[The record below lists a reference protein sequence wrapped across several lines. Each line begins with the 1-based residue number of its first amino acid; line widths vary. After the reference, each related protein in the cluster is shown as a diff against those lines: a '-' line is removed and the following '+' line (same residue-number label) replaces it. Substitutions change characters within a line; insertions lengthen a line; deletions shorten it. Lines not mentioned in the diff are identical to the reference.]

1 MPTRR
6 SSTGC
11 APTWRPHSR
20 PGFPATPPRSSRP
33 SSTTPAHRPEP
44 APRDLKTA
52 GRTAEPDG
60 TVPRRS
66 SRSARRRRPLRELL
80 APAWT
85 RDGQRVLHRAVQE
98 HGQVRPLPPSRHPRR
113 SHPGHRRSE
122 IDHIDGHT
130 DDLSKFAAAVL
141 DVPPSDDG
149 SVDESRVLRTRR
161 VRHRAAK
168 RSGDAGP
175 PGAPGRRQELVLIV
189 NGQSPRRLDTR
200 AGSTDLPP
208 STASNPF
215 HTATASPG
223 VGVLVVAPVVVR
235 VRHSSICR
243 QSRNRLPRLPS
254 EDTCNG
260 SSRSRRSLANTRSR
274 DLPSRFPDVSSAT
287 WETHRSQAVRR
298 SSTTRPPCTTI

>member
-1 MPTRR
+1 VAGDRLPASPGGRGLTCRGQAKPEQQSSAPTTQPKDCVAEVGRTWRRR
-6 SSTGC
+6 SIAG
-11 APTWRPHSR
+11 HSNIE
-20 PGFPATPPRSSRP
+20 PR
-33 SSTTPAHRPEP
+33 
-44 APRDLKTA
+44 
-52 GRTAEPDG
+52 
-60 TVPRRS
+60 
-66 SRSARRRRPLRELL
+66 
-80 APAWT
+80 
-85 RDGQRVLHRAVQE
+85 
-98 HGQVRPLPPSRHPRR
+98 
-113 SHPGHRRSE
+113 
-122 IDHIDGHT
+122 
-130 DDLSKFAAAVL
+130 AAAGGAPVA
-141 DVPPSDDG
+141 
-149 SVDESRVLRTRR
+149 RR

-260 SSRSRRSLANTRSR
+260 SSRSRCSLANTRSR

-298 SSTTRPPCTTI
+298 SNTTRPPCTTI